1 MMLEMRSVQSKKRE
15 RVHASEIL
23 RERLPEVQN
32 PIKTMLALLL
42 KAVLLVAAAAIDVN
56 VPAGWRMVDRFYGFR

>member
-32 PIKTMLALLL
+32 PIKTMALLL